1 MQVLRGGPAPVWLEA
16 LFGAIDASDAEG
28 FVGYLTEDAVFC
40 FGNAPPMRG
49 RAAIE
54 QGVRQFFATIGQS
67 RHRIARV
74 WAAPEAVALDG
85 LVTYTRLD
93 GSEVTLPF
101 ADTLVLRGERVAE
114 YFIYVDV
121 APLFA
126 QNR

>member
-67 RHRIARV
+67 RH
-74 WAAPEAVALDG
+74 DG